1 MSKKNRGRRARMSA
15 SPAAPVN
22 PNRVGTGLQ
31 FTPKPCLP
39 VPFTVK
45 DLKR

>member
-1 MSKKNRGRRARMSA
+1 MSKKNQGKKPRMTA

-31 FTPKPCLP
+31 FTPKPCLT
-39 VPFTVK
+39 VPFSAK